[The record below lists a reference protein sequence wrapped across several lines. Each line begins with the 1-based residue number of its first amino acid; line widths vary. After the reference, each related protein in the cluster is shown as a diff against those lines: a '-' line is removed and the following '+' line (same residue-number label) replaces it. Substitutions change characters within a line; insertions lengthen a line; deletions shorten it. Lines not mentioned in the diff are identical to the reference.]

1 MARISTPQI
10 YHRTELNTE
19 NAREKEAQSS
29 QIASSQ
35 KKIQRPSDDPTS
47 WVTAKNLKDDIF
59 LRESIAKNA
68 TIATGTLAAT
78 ENIFGQIQEYVQR
91 AHELAISSAGSMIV
105 DAKTPRQSVL
115 AEVKALFE
123 SMRTAL
129 NSSFNGRTLLAGYQS
144 QLPAFDTDG
153 NFIGD
158 NGRIEIDIDKGL
170 KAALNVSTEQIVLG
184 RNREGG
190 VDIPKLF
197 QRLIVALE
205 AGDRTLI
212 GTTLEDFT
220 KSVDQ
225 LSLGR
230 AQIGAAQGEIQR
242 ALSSESEDKILK
254 KDTVSK
260 IEDVDVIRAFSDLAR
275 DQTVLKATLSTTEK
289 VLHEVP
295 QDALLK

>member
-10 YHRTELNTE
+10 YHRAELNTE

-35 KKIQRPSDDPTS
+35 KKIQRPSDDPTG
-47 WVTAKNLKDDIF
+47 WVAAKNLKDDIF
-59 LRESIAKNA
+59 FRESIAKNA
-68 TIATGTLAAT
+68 TIAMGTLAAT
-78 ENIFGQIQEYVQR
+78 ENIFARIQEYVER
-91 AHELAISSAGSMIV
+91 AHELAISSASSQIV
-105 DAKTPRQSVL
+105 DAKTPRESVL

-123 SMRTAL
+123 NTRTAL

-158 NGRIEIDIDKGL
+158 NGRIEIEIDKGL
-170 KAALNVSTEQIVLG
+170 KAEINISTERIVLG
-184 RNREGG
+184 GNREGG
-190 VDIPKLF
+190 VDIPQLF

-212 GTTLEDFT
+212 GETLEDFT

-230 AQIGAAQGEIQR
+230 ARIGATQGEIQR
-242 ALSSESEDKILK
+242 ALSSGSEDTILK
-254 KDTVSK
+254 KDAVSK
-260 IEDVDVIRAFSDLAR
+260 IEDADVIRVFSDLAR